1 MEQGLIEEATAI
13 IPAEFEKEVNAMVDD
28 AFRRQDINDDGKLSY
43 EEFKRWICNTP
54 EIIGI
59 VYSVFEMR
67 GHIDMEIV
75 RKQFDDSRKL
85 MENKLGLVKRMQ
97 EMKAAKEVAE
107 RKAVALAA
115 ENSRLAERLE
125 ELENENRRLREVAEE
140 KGINVNS
147 DKK

>member
-1 MEQGLIEEATAI
+1 
-13 IPAEFEKEVNAMVDD
+13 
-28 AFRRQDINDDGKLSY
+28 
-43 EEFKRWICNTP
+43 
-54 EIIGI
+54 
-59 VYSVFEMR
+59 
-67 GHIDMEIV
+67 
-75 RKQFDDSRKL
+75 

-97 EMKAAKEVAE
+97 EMKAAKEAAE